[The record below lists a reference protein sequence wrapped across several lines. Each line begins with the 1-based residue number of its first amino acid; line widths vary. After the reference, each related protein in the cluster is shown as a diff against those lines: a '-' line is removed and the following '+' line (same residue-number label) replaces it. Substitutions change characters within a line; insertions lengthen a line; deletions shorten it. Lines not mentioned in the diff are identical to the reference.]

1 MSMFAPGMSTI
12 IQDKEQMSS
21 PYEANLPLSENDYEY
36 ANPNAASL
44 MQSLRAFGY
53 DISTAIAD
61 LIDNSITAK
70 ATEIDI
76 TFEWNNGAPW
86 ICICDNGCGMEE
98 HDLFEAM
105 KTGSKNPLETRDS
118 DDLGRFGLG
127 LKTASFSQCKR
138 LTVASKTSDDNW
150 AIRCWDLDIVNCM
163 KEWILL
169 KVSTD
174 TARKIIED
182 FFSTHD
188 KGTVVIWEKLDRIV
202 PGTHVNDEEYQKA
215 FLDYAQAVKQH
226 ISVVFSSYMHGTR
239 KVNFSLNKRQIDM
252 WDPFMI
258 DNAYTTRMP
267 SESIYVNGSE
277 VRIRAFILPHQ
288 SKLSTTDFAANA
300 GLHGWNAQQGFY
312 IYRNNR
318 LIVEGDW
325 LIPGMEKLEQ
335 YRLARI
341 RIDIGN
347 DTDSEWNIDVRKS
360 TAVPPIS
367 IQKEIKRIALAAQR
381 ESAKIYRHRGKKL
394 ARKGKQEQFYVWHQN
409 VRHGKLG
416 YTINR
421 EHPIIRELLASDAHD
436 QIKQVLSLIEETIPV
451 PMIISDYSEKS
462 DEMLSPFEG
471 KTTTDFDPMIGTLYN
486 MYIATGC
493 SVQEA
498 ISNIAS
504 TEPYVYYPERVQLF
518 CEREGIS
525 YEQ

>member
-1 MSMFAPGMSTI
+1 MF
-12 IQDKEQMSS
+12 EMSS
-21 PYEANLPLSENDYEY
+21 SYDNKQILPLSAADYEY
-36 ANPNAASL
+36 ATPNAASL

-70 ATEIDI
+70 ASCIDVS
-76 TFEWNNGAPW
+76 FEWNAGAPW
-86 ICICDNGCGMEE
+86 ICVCDNGKGMTEKE
-98 HDLFEAM
+98 LFEAM
-105 KTGSKNPLETRDS
+105 KTGSKNPLEAREA

-138 LTVASKTSDDNW
+138 LTVASKTLTGDL
-150 AIRCWDLDIVNCM
+150 AIRCWDLDIVNQV
-163 KEWILL
+163 KEWLLL
-169 KVSTD
+169 KVPSD
-174 TARKIIED
+174 TAQSVFD
-182 FFSTHD
+182 AYFCAHD
-188 KGTVVIWEKLDRIV
+188 HGTVVLWEKLDRIV
-202 PGTHVNDEEYQKA
+202 PGTHINDEAYQKA
-215 FLDYAQAVKQH
+215 FLDYAQSVKQH
-226 ISVVFSSYMHGTR
+226 IAVVFSSYMHGIN
-239 KVNFSLNKRQIDM
+239 KVDFSLNGRHIEM
-252 WDPFMI
+252 WDPFMS
-258 DNAYTTRMP
+258 DSSYTTRMP
-267 SESIYVNGSE
+267 GECLYVNNSE
-277 VRIRAFILPHQ
+277 VRIRAYILPHQ
-288 SKLSTTDFAANA
+288 SKLSAAEFAANA

-394 ARKGKQEQFYVWHQN
+394 ARKGKQEQYFVWHQN
-409 VRHGKLG
+409 IRHGKLG
-416 YTINR
+416 YSINR
-421 EHPIIRELLASDAHD
+421 EHPIIKELLCSDVHD
-436 QIKQVLSLIEETIPV
+436 RIKQLLSLIEETIPV
-451 PMIISDYSEKS
+451 PMIISDYAEKS
-462 DEMLSPFEG
+462 EEMLSPFEG
-471 KTTTDFDPMIGTLYN
+471 KTTTEFDPMIGTLYN

-493 SVQEA
+493 TEQEA
-498 ISNIAS
+498 ISNIAN
-504 TEPYVYYPERVQLF
+504 TEPYVYYPERVLLF